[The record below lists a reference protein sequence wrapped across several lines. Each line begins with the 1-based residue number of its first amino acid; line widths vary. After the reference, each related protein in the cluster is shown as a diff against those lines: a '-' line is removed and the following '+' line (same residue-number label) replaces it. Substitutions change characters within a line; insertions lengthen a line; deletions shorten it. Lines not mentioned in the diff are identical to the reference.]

1 VHAPHRSSPA
11 LRQSPSA
18 PAPRS
23 TPTVPSHHRPS
34 PSRHLSPHTARYT
47 TLVTVRSS
55 RTHTHHHRTRHLAPR
70 HDTVC
75 PHRPPPHT
83 TRSSR
88 AHSLH
93 KQLAPHKPL
102 STRSAPHRSP
112 TTACSSQASPFY
124 CLLLTDRPCYTA
136 CSSQAHVHT
145 HTYNFTHGTTPNT
158 TSPPTLSF
166 RPPLLSLTQLPDS
179 ANRS

>member
-11 LRQSPSA
+11 LTQSPSA

-34 PSRHLSPHTARYT
+34 PSRRLPLTQHVTPH
-47 TLVTVRSS
+47 SS
-55 RTHTHHHRTRHLAPR
+55 L
-70 HDTVC
+70 
-75 PHRPPPHT
+75 
-83 TRSSR
+83 
-88 AHSLH
+88 
-93 KQLAPHKPL
+93 
-102 STRSAPHRSP
+102 SAPHGHSHTTTVHATWHHVTTLSVHTDLLHIQPAPHGHTLSTNSLLLTSHSQHDLLLTDP

-145 HTYNFTHGTTPNT
+145 HTHNFTDSTTSNA
-158 TSPPTLSF
+158 TSPPTQLPSSSPVSHSTP
-166 RPPLLSLTQLPDS
+166 RLREPLL
-179 ANRS
+179 N